1 MKKLF
6 SAGRPWSP
14 LVNPPAEVPAEN
26 MNTNPQEPIIILGL
40 AGTRALINS
49 INHYYAICRKKK
61 LSAEKK
67 IIICRHAFSISTKEE
82 PQPIGHNSTIE
93 NEELYE
99 KEYYDLITK
108 LRSEGFDV
116 VSFTQSSKYG
126 NSLISRYSGVKLS
139 EHDDGPRS
147 VFESNPYSS
156 VGNKDSIEQQKC
168 DKINEEL
175 ALIFNDFLINNNY
188 MEFVLKCFRDTH
200 CRKGYYGCFLHD
212 VKVYFVSSMINELM
226 EKKILQTKDLYIY
239 ENKVYDYQICHDANK
254 VTETIVDPLRIDEY
268 SQLFNEWLSSFA
280 ETQREESQRQAV
292 VSFAEEEPFPPSHF
306 KKKKKDSGVTLNPLV
321 NYVITDPGPGHKL
334 DRGQHNKLIHRP
346 TEIISQDVDDVITL
360 LLIPHIDN
368 IVISDETSIL
378 SRTSFV
384 LDNFSEKFNMSS
396 IFIQSND
403 SVEYAR
409 WKRAEQTRRKESVE
423 GRMHHILSN
432 IPIIYDIGR
441 SPDRGSEEASSI
453 ASLC

>member
-1 MKKLF
+1 M
-6 SAGRPWSP
+6 
-14 LVNPPAEVPAEN
+14 
-26 MNTNPQEPIIILGL
+26 
-40 AGTRALINS
+40 
-49 INHYYAICRKKK
+49 
-61 LSAEKK
+61 
-67 IIICRHAFSISTKEE
+67 
-82 PQPIGHNSTIE
+82 
-93 NEELYE
+93 
-99 KEYYDLITK
+99 
-108 LRSEGFDV
+108 
-116 VSFTQSSKYG
+116 
-126 NSLISRYSGVKLS
+126 
-139 EHDDGPRS
+139 
-147 VFESNPYSS
+147 
-156 VGNKDSIEQQKC
+156 
-168 DKINEEL
+168 
-175 ALIFNDFLINNNY
+175 
-188 MEFVLKCFRDTH
+188 
-200 CRKGYYGCFLHD
+200 
-212 VKVYFVSSMINELM
+212 
-226 EKKILQTKDLYIY
+226 
-239 ENKVYDYQICHDANK
+239 
-254 VTETIVDPLRIDEY
+254 
-268 SQLFNEWLSSFA
+268 
-280 ETQREESQRQAV
+280 
-292 VSFAEEEPFPPSHF
+292 
-306 KKKKKDSGVTLNPLV
+306 
-321 NYVITDPGPGHKL
+321 ITDPGPGHKL